1 MLNLEEKEYLILF
14 IQKPDLC
21 PRGLGL
27 ERGGGWEW
35 GRQGR
40 QKKQVGL
47 PHSRMYSN
55 RHAGEGA
62 RATGTESMGSR
73 QEATQLGTTAGCT
86 SLLLGK
92 GPSPCRLDKDGNQSW
107 ETQGPATLCGQGCG
121 IHQEKNN

>member
-1 MLNLEEKEYLILF
+1 MLNLEEKEYLVLL

-27 ERGGGWEW
+27 ERGRGWEW

-47 PHSRMYSN
+47 PHSRVYSN

-73 QEATQLGTTAGCT
+73 QEATQLGTTSRVYQPPTG
-86 SLLLGK
+86 
-92 GPSPCRLDKDGNQSW
+92 
-107 ETQGPATLCGQGCG
+107 
-121 IHQEKNN
+121 